1 LPAISAKLASSLLS
15 SIHAYHT
22 WLGSYAFDTGPTF
35 HTAMPITPEL
45 YNAQIDNE
53 DIQVDAWADTPLL
66 QSLEEGGVDWPS
78 SCRNGT
84 CRTCVGRLKSG
95 SVHYEIEWPGL
106 SAEDKEA
113 GCVLPCVAYPD
124 GNVVLLRGEY

>member
-1 LPAISAKLASSLLS
+1 
-15 SIHAYHT
+15 
-22 WLGSYAFDTGPTF
+22 
-35 HTAMPITPEL
+35 MPITPEL

-95 SVHYEIEWPGL
+95 SVHYDIEWPGL
-106 SAEDKEA
+106 SPEDKEA
-113 GCVLPCVAYPD
+113 GCILPCVAYPD

>member
-1 LPAISAKLASSLLS
+1 
-15 SIHAYHT
+15 
-22 WLGSYAFDTGPTF
+22 
-35 HTAMPITPEL
+35 MPITPEL

-53 DIQVDAWADTPLL
+53 EVQVDAWADTPLL

-95 SVHYEIEWPGL
+95 SEQKEIACLGL
-106 SAEDKEA
+106 TPEDHEA
-113 GCVLPCVAYPD
+113 GCIMPRID
-124 GNVVLLRGEY
+124 S

>member
-1 LPAISAKLASSLLS
+1 
-15 SIHAYHT
+15 
-22 WLGSYAFDTGPTF
+22 
-35 HTAMPITPEL
+35 MPITPEL

-84 CRTCVGRLKSG
+84 CRTCLGKLKSG
-95 SVHYEIEWPGL
+95 SVRYAIDWPGL
-106 SAEDKEA
+106 TREEQDE
-113 GCVLPCVAYPD
+113 GYVLPCCAYPQGD
-124 GNVVLLRGEY
+124 VVLEDPQP